1 MNKGIGIVIGFTK
14 DGVPMRKERLQTHSS
29 EKRPLRRTQGE
40 LEFRLPIHPAI
51 TPVKGGGAIV
61 GGVYYYQKDIP
72 GAVRNLKESE
82 A

>member
-40 LEFRLPIHPAI
+40 LEFRLPIHPRYHSS
-51 TPVKGGGAIV
+51 KGW
-61 GGVYYYQKDIP
+61 
-72 GAVRNLKESE
+72 RSNCRRRLLLSE
-82 A
+82 RYTWSCP